1 MPQLDKITFLSQF
14 FWLSF
19 FYLGFYFLILKYF
32 LPKMSRVLK
41 FRKRRMNT
49 SQDGVNDMA
58 KESNKVGNSYHTL
71 LSTTLTTCKSAL
83 NSNLKEAKDI
93 LLTNVSEGNK
103 TKYRD
108 TNINFISSLG
118 ERSISQRL
126 YIIQAFADLSERAFF
141 ALVMIK
147 FRFSKKANFS
157 TLGNVAALH
166 KNEEAPIYKKPTSHS
181 LSEKTETTKPL
192 SEKSENKKV
201 NKTKI
206 QKNTGAAAE
215 KVSST
220 NKKSE
225 YSSSN
230 KENKGRDTKSNKKR

>member
-49 SQDGVNDMA
+49 SQEGVTNVA
-58 KESNKVGNSYHTL
+58 KESGKVGNSYHTL
-71 LSTTLTTCKSAL
+71 LSTTLTTCKSAF
-83 NSNLKEAKDI
+83 NKNLKEAGDWLSK
-93 LLTNVSEGNK
+93 TVSEGNK
-103 TKYRD
+103 TKLKD

-126 YIIQAFADLSERAFF
+126 YIIQAFADLSERARF
-141 ALVMIK
+141 ALLITK

-157 TLGNVAALH
+157 TLSDIAALH
-166 KNEEAPIYKKPTSHS
+166 KTEEAPIYKKPYSYS
-181 LSEKTETTKPL
+181 L
-192 SEKSENKKV
+192 SEKSETTKPSSENKSKS
-201 NKTKI
+201 KTKI
-206 QKNTGAAAE
+206 QKNTEVVAQKAALTKKAG
-215 KVSST
+215 T
-220 NKKSE
+220 N
-225 YSSSN
+225 SSSN
-230 KENKGRDTKSNKKR
+230 KENKGKSNKKR

>member
-49 SQDGVNDMA
+49 SQEGVTNVA
-58 KESNKVGNSYHTL
+58 KESGKVGNSYHTL
-71 LSTTLTTCKSAL
+71 LSTTLTTCKSAF
-83 NSNLKEAKDI
+83 NKNLKEAGDW
-93 LLTNVSEGNK
+93 LLTTVSEGNK
-103 TKYRD
+103 TKLRD

-126 YIIQAFADLSERAFF
+126 YIIQAFADLSERARF
-141 ALVMIK
+141 ALLITK
-147 FRFSKKANFS
+147 FRFSRKANFS
-157 TLGNVAALH
+157 TLSDIAALH
-166 KNEEAPIYKKPTSHS
+166 KTEQAPIYKKPTSYS
-181 LSEKTETTKPL
+181 LSEKSETTKPS
-192 SEKSENKKV
+192 SEKSENKSK

-206 QKNTGAAAE
+206 QKNTDLVAQKAA
-215 KVSST
+215 ST
-220 NKKSE
+220 KKAGGN
-225 YSSSN
+225 SSSN
-230 KENKGRDTKSNKKR
+230 KENKGKSNKKR